1 MSSTTTDSSALA
13 ELAGELRTV
22 INRLSF
28 HLRTPAMERG
38 ITPTRLSTLV
48 ALERSGSLRP
58 GELAGWLGITAASM
72 SRLCDA
78 LEDSGLVRRTPDP
91 DDHRATRLS
100 LTGHGEA
107 ELRRVRRAG
116 TAELMDDIA
125 RLPRRQRGA
134 LEEALPVLV
143 ALADKHL
150 AARDEGAAGP

>member
-1 MSSTTTDSSALA
+1 MSSTTVDSALA
-13 ELAGELRTV
+13 EVAGELRTV
-22 INRLSF
+22 INRLAF
-28 HLRTPAMERG
+28 HLRTPAMESG

-48 ALERSGSLRP
+48 ALERSGPLRP

-78 LEDSGLVRRTPDP
+78 LEGSDLVRRAPDP

-100 LTGHGEA
+100 LTDHGAA
-107 ELRRVRRAG
+107 ELARVRRAG

-125 RLPRRQRGA
+125 ALSTGERDA
-134 LEEALPVLV
+134 LEAALPVLV

-150 AARDEGAAGP
+150 GATENR

>member
-1 MSSTTTDSSALA
+1 
-13 ELAGELRTV
+13 V

-28 HLRTPAMERG
+28 HLRSPALESG

-78 LEDSGLVRRTPDP
+78 LEDTGLVRRTPDP

-100 LTGHGEA
+100 LTDHGQA
-107 ELRRVRRAG
+107 ELTRVRRAG

-125 RLPRRQRGA
+125 QLPRREREA
-134 LEEALPVLV
+134 LEAALPVLV

-150 AARDEGAAGP
+150 AGRDDGAARP